1 MLKRFAILAAVSFA
15 VAAVPA
21 HDQLNGKHP
30 TSQSQQSQIEPPAP
44 VVAPGIS
51 NQATS
56 DHQQDPKDR
65 AQGWHKLVTWP
76 EGITAW
82 LVMLT
87 FGAIVWQAWETRKAA
102 EAARD
107 GIRLQE
113 TAYSQWVAFSNWSVE
128 FREERHQLRIRVEI
142 VNQTAFPLT
151 LNRASITFGDRPN
164 TVTVTLGEDF
174 FLAPQLPYL
183 VDVDLHVYNDE
194 VRAFDGGYFGIMV
207 TGTITHT
214 GALERRATQEIG
226 GTLVSGRGNLARFDA
241 FVPMHPHEANPATD
255 PNE

>member
-15 VAAVPA
+15 IAAVPA
-21 HDQLNGKHP
+21 PDQINGNPP
-30 TSQSQQSQIEPPAP
+30 TSQTRQSQIEPPAP
-44 VVAPGIS
+44 SVAPEIS
-51 NQATS
+51 NQATRE
-56 DHQQDPKDR
+56 HLQDPRDR
-65 AQGWHKLVTWP
+65 PQGWRKFATWP

-107 GIRLQE
+107 GIRLQA
-113 TAYSQWVAFSNWSVE
+113 TAYSQWVALSNWSVE
-128 FREERHQLRIRVEI
+128 FREERRQLRIRVEI

-174 FLAPQLPYL
+174 FLAPQSPYL
-183 VDVDLHVYNDE
+183 VDVDLHVHDDE
-194 VRAFDGGYFGIMV
+194 LRAFDSGYFGIMV
-207 TGTITHT
+207 TGNMTHT
-214 GALERRATQEIG
+214 GVLERRATQEIG
-226 GTLVSGRGNLARFDA
+226 GILVSGRGNLARFDA

-255 PNE
+255 PSE